1 MLLFH
6 NNKKHSKRL
15 FPMSQMDL
23 TEMLRMDCYKM
34 VVDES
39 GMASEEFILNEG
51 RLPMD
56 VFKLWSH
63 KPRLRDPEERGKPSL
78 SEGFRTK
85 VNYRTNW
92 QKSGDIYVGFFFIIN
107 LDLYIYRYF
116 IFPLLENKNKKNCAE
131 VLHIKIGKCYFC
143 TMACRFGF
151 IFVWRDEIELQW
163 VCSIICQWQR

>member
-1 MLLFH
+1 
-6 NNKKHSKRL
+6 
-15 FPMSQMDL
+15 
-23 TEMLRMDCYKM
+23 M
-34 VVDES
+34 VVGES
-39 GMASEEFILNEG
+39 GMAGDKFILNEG
-51 RLPMD
+51 QRPRD

-92 QKSGDIYVGFFFIIN
+92 HKSGDIYVVIYN
-107 LDLYIYRYF
+107 ESRPLYIY
-116 IFPLLENKNKKNCAE
+116 IDPLFFHFWKIKKSCAE
-131 VLHIKIGKCYFC
+131 ALHIKIGKCYFC

-151 IFVWRDEIELQW
+151 IFVWRDDIGLQW